1 MRMHFEYCKNCSSVI
16 GPYHNHVY
24 DDREDN
30 HFCDKRCFEEWAED
44 SHEVVVEFYYRL
56 NCKETGR

>member
-1 MRMHFEYCKNCSSVI
+1 MRICENCNAVL
-16 GPYHNHVY
+16 NRKEFVY

-44 SHEVVVEFYYRL
+44 NHEVAVEFYYRL

>member
-1 MRMHFEYCKNCSSVI
+1 MRICENCSAVL
-16 GPYHNHVY
+16 NRKEFAY

-30 HFCDKRCFEEWAED
+30 YFCDKRCFEEWAED
-44 SHEVVVEFYYRL
+44 NHEVAVTFYYRL